1 MTPAR
6 SFIPAALAA
15 LLLAAG
21 CTEPARVGPAYRRG
35 VEALAAGSPMSAIP
49 FLTQAVAAAPDD
61 SQARTM
67 LALAYAIAMEPN
79 VAVRT
84 ADGAPAGRDAPAV
97 PGWRDIALG
106 IAAVVRHQPDDAA
119 EHFRRVL
126 TADRAPDG
134 ARQTAGQ
141 WLTLALLLKG
151 DPDEAI
157 ESMQN
162 WHSLAEH
169 NGTGTTAL
177 LWATLI
183 QAHLGKAPSAREGL
197 ISVAGCVAGPR
208 RVTLPPTSRVPD
220 LDDQNLTAAGIAAVR
235 QDKLDDAERFFAA
248 LDARRPNACDAR
260 VWLAL
265 LAAAQ
270 GNWDQTLERLKT
282 AIADGP
288 PQSRALA
295 NQLLSVA
302 CALQNR
308 PQAMIQHM
316 LVGQRLRANG
326 RAAPQMPSPR
336 PSPKR
341 S

>member
-6 SFIPAALAA
+6 SFIPAALAV

-21 CTEPARVGPAYRRG
+21 CTENARVGPTYRRG

-61 SQARTM
+61 PKAHTM
-67 LALAYAIAMEPN
+67 LAVAYAIAMEPRL
-79 VAVRT
+79 AVRT
-84 ADGAPAGRDAPAV
+84 AQGAPVGPNAPAV

-119 EHFRRVL
+119 GHFRRVL

-141 WLTLALLLKG
+141 WLSLALLLKG
-151 DPDEAI
+151 DPDEAT

-162 WHSLAEH
+162 WHSLEH
-169 NGTGTTAL
+169 NGTGPTAL
-177 LWATLI
+177 LWATLV
-183 QAHLGKAPSAREGL
+183 QAYLGKAPRAREGL
-197 ISVAGCVAGPR
+197 LSIAGCVGGPR
-208 RVTLPPTSRVPD
+208 RVTLPAASQVPD
-220 LDDQNLTAAGIAAVR
+220 LDDQDLATAGIAAIR
-235 QDKLDDAERFFAA
+235 QDKLDDAERYFAA
-248 LDARRPNACDAR
+248 LDARRPNTRDAR

-265 LAAAQ
+265 LAAAE
-270 GNWDQTLERLKT
+270 GNWGQTVERLKT
-282 AIADGP
+282 ACADGP

-308 PQAMIQHM
+308 PHAMIQHM
-316 LVGQRLRANG
+316 LIGQRLRANG
-326 RAAPQMPSPR
+326 RAAPQMPAP
-336 PSPKR
+336 
-341 S
+341 

>member
-6 SFIPAALAA
+6 SFIPAALAV

-21 CTEPARVGPAYRRG
+21 CTENARVGPTYRRG

-61 SQARTM
+61 PKAHTM
-67 LALAYAIAMEPN
+67 LAVAYAIAMEPRL
-79 VAVRT
+79 AVRT
-84 ADGAPAGRDAPAV
+84 AQGAPVGPNAPAV

-119 EHFRRVL
+119 GHFRRVL

-141 WLTLALLLKG
+141 WLTLALLLNG

-157 ESMQN
+157 ESMQH
-162 WHSLAEH
+162 WHSLADH
-169 NGTGTTAL
+169 NGTGPTAL

-183 QAHLGKAPSAREGL
+183 QAHLGKAAKAREGL
-197 ISVAGCVAGPR
+197 VSIAGCVGGPR
-208 RVTLPPTSRVPD
+208 RVTLPAASQIGD
-220 LDDQNLTAAGIAAVR
+220 LDDRELTAAGIAAVR
-235 QDKLDDAERFFAA
+235 QDKLDDAEKFFTA
-248 LDARRPNACDAR
+248 LDARGPNTCDAR

-270 GNWDQTLERLKT
+270 GNWGQTLERLKT
-282 AIADGP
+282 AHADGP
-288 PQSRALA
+288 RQSRALA

-302 CALQNR
+302 RAIQNR

-316 LVGQRLRANG
+316 LIGQRLRANG
-326 RAAPQMPSPR
+326 RAAPQMPSL
-336 PSPKR
+336 
-341 S
+341 

>member
-6 SFIPAALAA
+6 SFILAALAA

-21 CTEPARVGPAYRRG
+21 CAEPARVGPTYRRG

-61 SQARTM
+61 PKAHTM
-67 LALAYAIAMEPN
+67 LAVAYAIAMEPRL
-79 VAVRT
+79 AVRT
-84 ADGAPAGRDAPAV
+84 AQGAPVGPNAPAV

-119 EHFRRVL
+119 GHFRRVL

-141 WLTLALLLKG
+141 WLSLALLLKG
-151 DPDEAI
+151 DPDEAT

-162 WHSLAEH
+162 WHSLEH
-169 NGTGTTAL
+169 NGTGPTAL
-177 LWATLI
+177 LWATLV
-183 QAHLGKAPSAREGL
+183 QAYLGKAPRAREGL
-197 ISVAGCVAGPR
+197 LSIAGCVGGPR
-208 RVTLPPTSRVPD
+208 RVTLP
-220 LDDQNLTAAGIAAVR
+220 AAAIR
-235 QDKLDDAERFFAA
+235 QDKLDDAERYFAA
-248 LDARRPNACDAR
+248 LDTRRPNTRDAR

-265 LAAAQ
+265 LAAAE
-270 GNWDQTLERLKT
+270 GNWGQTVERLKT
-282 AIADGP
+282 ACADGP

-308 PQAMIQHM
+308 PHAMIQHM
-316 LVGQRLRANG
+316 LIGQRLRANG
-326 RAAPQMPSPR
+326 RAAPQMPAP
-336 PSPKR
+336 
-341 S
+341 